1 MILTL
6 LLFGCLNGELGIDLS
21 GDTPVFL
28 LNNVVGA
35 NTLYVDNCSNEEDL
49 NSTNDGFVWSI
60 SGDDLDS
67 YTEIVYSIT
76 PEGITEDIVA
86 VELVN
91 GSTYWVGIERTKQRF
106 SGRTLSQK
114 EEGWDIYWTM
124 GETESTAGTGGC
136 PE

>member
-6 LLFGCLNGELGIDLS
+6 LLLGCLNGELGIDLS

-35 NTLYVDNCSNEEDL
+35 NTLYVDNCSNEQNL
-49 NSTNDGFVWSI
+49 NSTDDGFVWSI

-67 YTEIVYSIT
+67 YTEIAYSIT
-76 PEGITEDIVA
+76 PEGLTEDIA
-86 VELVN
+86 AAELVN
-91 GSTYWVGIERTKQRF
+91 GSTYWVGLERTEQRF
-106 SGRTLSQK
+106 GRQTISQK
-114 EEGWDIYWTM
+114 EEGWDIRWTM
-124 GETESTAGTGGC
+124 GETESTEGRC